1 MIDPWHVSQKREWYP
16 EVPREE
22 VLRGRLE
29 RRIARKDA
37 RIAALEKRLIELER
51 SIARSVTLEFRVEDA
66 VQRALCNVRMIPVL
80 GTKTTKIE
88 IMTNE

>member
-1 MIDPWHVSQKREWYP
+1 MSGLDGLGWSEA
-16 EVPREE
+16 PREE

-51 SIARSVTLEFRVEDA
+51 SIARHVTLEFRVEDA

-80 GTKTTKIE
+80 GLGRNTTKIE
-88 IMTNE
+88 IVTKE

>member
-1 MIDPWHVSQKREWYP
+1 MSGLDGLGWSEA
-16 EVPREE
+16 PREE

-37 RIAALEKRLIELER
+37 RIAALEKRVAELES
-51 SIARSVTLEFRVEDA
+51 SIARHVTMEFRVEDA

-80 GTKTTKIE
+80 GRNTTKIE
-88 IMTNE
+88 IVTKE